1 MIKKLAL
8 ATGFAAG
15 YVLGA
20 KAGTERYE
28 QIMTQLNGLMNRGS
42 EGLLNDTPMRTHGDV
57 DLTRTSDTV
66 NTQV

>member
-28 QIMTQLNGLMNRGS
+28 QILAQFDKLMNRGS
-42 EGLLNDTPMRTHGDV
+42 EGLLKDTPMQTHGSI
-57 DLTRTSDTV
+57 DLTGTRDTV

>member
-28 QIMTQLNGLMNRGS
+28 QIMTQLNGLMHRGS
-42 EGLLNDTPMRTHGDV
+42 EGLLNDTPMRTHGDI